1 MGLSGRVGNGRKVH
15 EEIVA
20 ETSPNLMKN
29 QCNLFYL
36 RLDYKINTKR
46 WALRHSMEKLLETKN
61 REKP

>member
-15 EEIVA
+15 EEIVT

-36 RLDYKINTKR
+36 RLDSKINTKR
-46 WALRHSMEKLLETKN
+46 WALRHSPEKLLETKN